1 MRTKNFAVF
10 ILTHGRPDHVI
21 TYNLLKRSGYT
32 GRIIVLVDNEDAE
45 VGSYKKR
52 FGGQVYVFNKKAAAR
67 TFDAGDASGDRR
79 TVVYAR
85 NACFQIAEELGVER
99 FIQLDDDYVT
109 FLYRVWDGAAFKGR
123 LIRSL
128 DRVFDLM
135 VDYRDETGA
144 LTVAMAQG
152 GDFMGGSQNV
162 YAREIKPRRKAM
174 NTFVC
179 GTDRPFT
186 FVGRINEDVNTY
198 VLLGGRGGLF
208 LTIPTLQMNQPQ
220 TQSSGGGMTD
230 AYLDGGTYL
239 KSFFSVMYCPSCVV
253 VSDMGT
259 VHRRLHHQID
269 WPNAVPA
276 IIEEKYRKNR

>member
-1 MRTKNFAVF
+1 MRTKNFAAF
-10 ILTHGRPDHVI
+10 ILTHGRPDSVI
-21 TYNLLKRSGYT
+21 TYGTLRRSGYT
-32 GRIIVLVDNEDAE
+32 GRIVVLIDNEDSTAGEYAE
-45 VGSYKKR
+45 R
-52 FGGQVYVFNKKAAAR
+52 FGDEVHTFDKAAVAK
-67 TFDAGDASGDRR
+67 TFDTGDLSDDRR
-79 TVVYAR
+79 TIVYAR
-85 NACFQIAEELGVER
+85 NACFKIAEELGIER

-109 FLYRVWDGAAFKGR
+109 FLYRVWDGGVFKGR

-128 DRVFDLM
+128 DQVFDLL
-135 VDYRDETGA
+135 VEYRDKTGA

-152 GDFMGGSQNV
+152 GDFMGGSQGTL
-162 YAREIKPRRKAM
+162 ARTVKVKRKAM

-198 VLLGGRGGLF
+198 TLLGSRGGLF
-208 LTIPTLQMNQPQ
+208 LTVPVLQMNQPQ

-239 KSFFSVMYCPSCVV
+239 KSFFSVMYCPSCVT

-269 WPNAVPA
+269 WPSAVPM
-276 IIEEKYRKNR
+276 ILDETHRRR